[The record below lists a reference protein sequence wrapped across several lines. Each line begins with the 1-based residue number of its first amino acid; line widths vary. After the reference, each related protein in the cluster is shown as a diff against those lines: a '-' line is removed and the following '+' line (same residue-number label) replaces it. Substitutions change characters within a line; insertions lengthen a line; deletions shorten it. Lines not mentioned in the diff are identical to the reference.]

1 MSVSGVFELG
11 PAWQSCGG
19 GSRSLAKAEGQNQGL
34 VGACAMVP
42 ATPGRLKLAALPVPS
57 ASSAARPMD
66 KGRDQLS

>member
-1 MSVSGVFELG
+1 VLEAGFGEAGVAG
-11 PAWQSCGG
+11 AADAGD
-19 GSRSLAKAEGQNQGL
+19 